1 MAHQCVS
8 SLSVVML
15 LTSTEMLSKFSKLVY
30 LAHLQK
36 LLVNFTDLSA
46 ITYTDV
52 LILGLLEKR
61 ITLLIIE
68 IIMSFE

>member
-61 ITLLIIE
+61 ITPLIIE

>member
-30 LAHLQK
+30 LAYPQK

-46 ITYTDV
+46 IIHRGTNFRAT
-52 LILGLLEKR
+52 GKKE
-61 ITLLIIE
+61 
-68 IIMSFE
+68 SHP

>member
-1 MAHQCVS
+1 
-8 SLSVVML
+8 
-15 LTSTEMLSKFSKLVY
+15 MLSKFSKLVY

>member
-1 MAHQCVS
+1 M
-8 SLSVVML
+8 SVVAL

-36 LLVNFTDLSA
+36 LLVNFKDLSA
-46 ITYTDV
+46 IIYTDA
-52 LILGLLEKR
+52 LTLGLLEKR
-61 ITLLIIE
+61 ISPLIIE